1 MPHVEK
7 RSDIHIPN
15 IQSTWIC
22 VYIYIYVCV
31 YINICYMYVYIY
43 MYIYIYM
50 YVHTWNSWPERKM
63 FGMSWVVEWFMA
75 PTSGYGFNPAFGIK
89 LAGTDIFHLQWSHD
103 PSPIPSPHLRGFRIN
118 VQHLLKQDAILQLQ
132 ATVALWMVRYY
143 MDQLHRDSSCVRL
156 WSNSLEFPG
165 FQMKRTGCDD
175 ACPPIHMGRCWPV
188 TCEPPGLQLA

>member
-1 MPHVEK
+1 MKDSADSLPQCHMSRNAVTFTYQTFNPPGYVY
-7 RSDIHIPN
+7 IYMCIYIN
-15 IQSTWIC
+15 IC
-22 VYIYIYVCV
+22 FMYVYIYIYMFILEILGLKGRCLG
-31 YINICYMYVYIY
+31 C
-43 MYIYIYM
+43 
-50 YVHTWNSWPERKM
+50 HEWWSGSWP
-63 FGMSWVVEWFMA
+63 

-175 ACPPIHMGRCWPV
+175 ACPPIHMGRC
-188 TCEPPGLQLA
+188 